1 MAVLTKEHDVT
12 LTKRTALVTG
22 AGRGIGRAVALGL
35 ARSGARV
42 AVLARSADQVQ
53 ETVRLIDDAGGAG
66 LAVPADV
73 TDDGAIRAALTRIV
87 DTFGPVEVLVGN
99 AAVVR
104 PLGPSR
110 TIDPAEWATAIAV
123 NLTAV
128 ARLNLAVLPAML
140 DQGWGRIVAVSSAVV
155 TRPASMIGGNAYV
168 TSKAA
173 LEAHSLNLAAEL
185 ADTGVTVNVYR
196 PGAVDTAMQEWIRDQ
211 DGTGFPA
218 LHEYFHHMHEE
229 GLLITPEQS
238 AAALLSRI
246 AGTETGQVWNVHD
259 AVPQ

>member
-1 MAVLTKEHDVT
+1 MTGLTKDDEVT
-12 LTKRTALVTG
+12 LAKRTALVTG

-42 AVLARSADQVQ
+42 AVLARSAEQVQ
-53 ETVRLIDDAGGAG
+53 ETVRLIEEGGGVG

-73 TDDGAIRAALTRIV
+73 TDDVATRAALTRIA

-99 AAVVR
+99 AAVVQ

-110 TIDPAEWATAIAV
+110 AVDPAEWAAAIAV

-140 DQGWGRIVAVSSAVV
+140 EQGWGRIVAVSSAVV

-218 LHEYFHHMHEE
+218 LHQRFHRMHED
-229 GLLITPEQS
+229 GLLITPQQS
-238 AAALLSRI
+238 AAALLARL
-246 AGTETGQVWNVHD
+246 AGTGTGQIWNVDD
-259 AVPQ
+259 APQR

>member
-1 MAVLTKEHDVT
+1 MAGLTKENDVT

-22 AGRGIGRAVALGL
+22 GGRGIGRAVALGL

-42 AVLARSADQVQ
+42 AVLARSVEQVQ

-73 TDDGAIRAALTRIV
+73 TDDVATQAALTRIV

-99 AAVVR
+99 AAVVW

-110 TIDPAEWATAIAV
+110 TIDPAEWAAAIAV

-140 DQGWGRIVAVSSAVV
+140 DQGWGRIVTVSSGVV
-155 TRPASMIGGNAYV
+155 ARPASMIGGNAYV

-211 DGTGFPA
+211 DGTDFPT
-218 LHEYFHHMHEE
+218 LRQRFRRMHED

-238 AAALLSRI
+238 AAALLARL
-246 AGTETGQVWNVHD
+246 AGTEAGQIWNVDD
-259 AVPQ
+259 AVPR